1 MLFCKKCG
9 AQLDD
14 DAVFCH
20 LCGTTVPK
28 TKTSDRTQTNAD
40 RENPAAGQTIQLDGP
55 LYGVVDLENLPEG
68 HIIDERYEIKAKI
81 GRGGFGAVYRAY
93 DRKMKIDKALKV
105 IPDAISNDLRAMAN
119 LRREAQTMIR
129 LNHSN
134 IVRVYDFQEE
144 GAVKYIDMEYIDG
157 KSLNELLLDYLEQKM
172 PESEVKEI
180 ALQIAEGLSYAHK
193 QHVIHRDMIIIT
205 AISVV
210 PLICYYIFLSLV
222 WGGMGA
228 GGDRNA
234 GYAALIGLA
243 AFVMYFVTN
252 LLVLYVSRI
261 REYYADAGS
270 AEMTGKPYNLA
281 SGLYK
286 LILASKDI
294 DEKELQRVEGV
305 KAFFATDPS
314 KAKGEIRML
323 IEADLNRDGKLDA
336 YEVKR
341 FAEEAKA
348 RKFSSV
354 AELFSTHPNPVK
366 RIIKL
371 GEMY

>member
-1 MLFCKKCG
+1 MRNLGLHLRMFLVVALLFAILFGLFAGIAYLFGYFQPYVFVLMALAIMGIQYMVGPYIVGWTMRVKYVEPHEEPRLHRIGVSDIRIPNAFAFGRWRGDARVVVTKPLLDK
-9 AQLDD
+9 LDD
-14 DAVFCH
+14 
-20 LCGTTVPK
+20 
-28 TKTSDRTQTNAD
+28 
-40 RENPAAGQTIQLDGP
+40 EE
-55 LYGVVDLENLPEG
+55 LEAILG
-68 HIIDERYEIKAKI
+68 H
-81 GRGGFGAVYRAY
+81 
-93 DRKMKIDKALKV
+93 
-105 IPDAISNDLRAMAN
+105 
-119 LRREAQTMIR
+119 
-129 LNHSN
+129 
-134 IVRVYDFQEE
+134 
-144 GAVKYIDMEYIDG
+144 
-157 KSLNELLLDYLEQKM
+157 EL
-172 PESEVKEI
+172 S
-180 ALQIAEGLSYAHK
+180 
-193 QHVIHRDMIIIT
+193 HVIHRDMIIIT

-243 AFVMYFVTN
+243 AFVMYFLTN

-314 KAKGEIRML
+314 KARGEIRML

-341 FAEEAKA
+341 FAESKPGEENHKT
-348 RKFSSV
+348 RRNVLSSQ
-354 AELFSTHPNPVK
+354 
-366 RIIKL
+366 
-371 GEMY
+371 GGWG

>member
-1 MLFCKKCG
+1 MRNLGLHLRMFLVVALLFAILFGLFAGIAYLFGYFQPYVFVLMALAIMGIQYMAGPYIVGWTMRVKYVEPHEEPRLHSIVDNLVYKLGIKKPRIG
-9 AQLDD
+9 VSDIRIPNAFAFGRWRGDARVVVTKPLLDKLDD
-14 DAVFCH
+14 
-20 LCGTTVPK
+20 
-28 TKTSDRTQTNAD
+28 
-40 RENPAAGQTIQLDGP
+40 EE
-55 LYGVVDLENLPEG
+55 LEAILG
-68 HIIDERYEIKAKI
+68 H
-81 GRGGFGAVYRAY
+81 
-93 DRKMKIDKALKV
+93 
-105 IPDAISNDLRAMAN
+105 
-119 LRREAQTMIR
+119 
-129 LNHSN
+129 
-134 IVRVYDFQEE
+134 
-144 GAVKYIDMEYIDG
+144 
-157 KSLNELLLDYLEQKM
+157 EL
-172 PESEVKEI
+172 S
-180 ALQIAEGLSYAHK
+180 
-193 QHVIHRDMIIIT
+193 HVIHRDMIIIT

-243 AFVMYFVTN
+243 AFVMYFLTN

-348 RKFSSV
+348 RKFSSI